1 MFRLSEH
8 LTLSN
13 PEAEFQM
20 EKRNGIFEGNDPF
33 VIAQRWLSEAEVC
46 EINDPNAMALSTVDQ
61 SGFPNAR
68 MVLLKSIEP
77 NAFVF
82 YTNYESRKSN
92 EINETAKGAICFY
105 WKSLNRQVRLTGS
118 INKVSDQVSDKYYQ
132 SRSRGSRIGAWAS
145 KQSRELESREVLM
158 EKVKLLE
165 SKYDEDIPRPTF
177 WGGFALKPDEF
188 EFWEDGDFRLHDR
201 FVLKPTSLK
210 NEWTAKRY
218 YP

>member
-1 MFRLSEH
+1 
-8 LTLSN
+8 
-13 PEAEFQM
+13 M
-20 EKRNGIFEGNDPF
+20 ELDNIVDPILLF
-33 VIAQRWLSEAEVC
+33 KNWLSEAEKN
-46 EINDPNAMALSTVDQ
+46 EIRDPNAMQLATV
-61 SGFPNAR
+61 SKNGMPSVR
-68 MVLLKSIEP
+68 TVLLKDIIDTS
-77 NAFVF
+77 FVF

-145 KQSRELESREVLM
+145 KQSRELESRKVLM

-201 FVLKPTSLK
+201 FVLKPTALK
-210 NEWTAKRY
+210 NEWIARRY

>member
-1 MFRLSEH
+1 
-8 LTLSN
+8 
-13 PEAEFQM
+13 M
-20 EKRNGIFEGNDPF
+20 ELDKIVDPILLF
-33 VIAQRWLSEAEVC
+33 KNWLSEAEKN
-46 EINDPNAMALSTVDQ
+46 EIRDPNAMQLATV
-61 SGFPNAR
+61 SKNGMPSVR
-68 MVLLKSIEP
+68 TVLLKDIIDTS
-77 NAFVF
+77 FVF

-92 EINETAKGAICFY
+92 EINDTAKGAICFY
-105 WKSLNRQVRLTGS
+105 WKSLNRHVRLTGS

-165 SKYDEDIPRPTF
+165 SKYDEDITRPTF

-201 FVLKPTSLK
+201 FVLKPTALE
-210 NEWTAKRY
+210 NEWIATRY

>member
-1 MFRLSEH
+1 MV
-8 LTLSN
+8 
-13 PEAEFQM
+13 
-20 EKRNGIFEGNDPF
+20 DPILLF
-33 VIAQRWLSEAEVC
+33 KNWLSEAEQN
-46 EINDPNAMALSTVDQ
+46 EIRDPNAMQLATV
-61 SGFPNAR
+61 SKNGMPSVR
-68 MVLLKSIEP
+68 TVLLKDIIDG
-77 NAFVF
+77 AFVF

-118 INKVSDQVSDKYYQ
+118 INKVSSEVSDKYYQ

-145 KQSRELESREVLM
+145 TQSRELESREVLM

-165 SKYDEDIPRPTF
+165 SKHDKDIPRPTF

-188 EFWEDGDFRLHDR
+188 EFWEDGEFRLHDR
-201 FVLKPTSLK
+201 FILKPTKIK
-210 NEWTAKRY
+210 NEWAAKRY

>member
-1 MFRLSEH
+1 
-8 LTLSN
+8 
-13 PEAEFQM
+13 M
-20 EKRNGIFEGNDPF
+20 ELDKIVDPILLF
-33 VIAQRWLSEAEVC
+33 KNWLSEAEKN
-46 EINDPNAMALSTVDQ
+46 EIRDPNAMQLATV
-61 SGFPNAR
+61 SKNGMPSVR
-68 MVLLKSIEP
+68 TVLLKDIIDTS
-77 NAFVF
+77 FVF

-92 EINETAKGAICFY
+92 EISETAKGAICFY

-177 WGGFALKPDEF
+177 WGGFALKPGEF

-201 FVLKPTSLK
+201 FVLKPTALE
-210 NEWTAKRY
+210 NEWIARRY

>member
-1 MFRLSEH
+1 LE
-8 LTLSN
+8 LD
-13 PEAEFQM
+13 
-20 EKRNGIFEGNDPF
+20 KIVDPILLF
-33 VIAQRWLSEAEVC
+33 KNWLSEAEKN
-46 EINDPNAMALSTVDQ
+46 EIRDPNAMQLATV
-61 SGFPNAR
+61 SKNGMPSVR
-68 MVLLKSIEP
+68 TVLLKDIIDTS
-77 NAFVF
+77 FVF

-201 FVLKPTSLK
+201 FVLKPTALE
-210 NEWTAKRY
+210 NEWIARRY

>member
-1 MFRLSEH
+1 
-8 LTLSN
+8 
-13 PEAEFQM
+13 M
-20 EKRNGIFEGNDPF
+20 ELDKIVDPILF
-33 VIAQRWLSEAEVC
+33 FKNWLSEAEKN
-46 EINDPNAMALSTVDQ
+46 EIRDPNAMQLATV
-61 SGFPNAR
+61 SKNGMPSVR
-68 MVLLKSIEP
+68 TVLLKDIIDTS
-77 NAFVF
+77 FVF

-105 WKSLNRQVRLTGS
+105 WKSLNRQIRLTGS

>member
-1 MFRLSEH
+1 
-8 LTLSN
+8 
-13 PEAEFQM
+13 M
-20 EKRNGIFEGNDPF
+20 ELDKIVDPILLF
-33 VIAQRWLSEAEVC
+33 KNWLSEAEKN
-46 EINDPNAMALSTVDQ
+46 EIRDPNAMQLATV
-61 SGFPNAR
+61 SKNGMPSVR
-68 MVLLKSIEP
+68 TVLLKDIIDTS
-77 NAFVF
+77 FVF

-201 FVLKPTSLK
+201 FILKPTKIK

>member
-1 MFRLSEH
+1 MELDKIVDP
-8 LTLSN
+8 TLLFKN
-13 PEAEFQM
+13 
-20 EKRNGIFEGNDPF
+20 
-33 VIAQRWLSEAEVC
+33 WLSEAEKN
-46 EINDPNAMALSTVDQ
+46 EIRDPNAMQLATV
-61 SGFPNAR
+61 SKNGMPSVR
-68 MVLLKSIEP
+68 TVLLKDIIDTS
-77 NAFVF
+77 FVF

-177 WGGFALKPDEF
+177 WGGFSLKPDEF

-201 FVLKPTSLK
+201 FVLKPTALK
-210 NEWTAKRY
+210 NEWIAKRY

>member
-1 MFRLSEH
+1 
-8 LTLSN
+8 
-13 PEAEFQM
+13 M
-20 EKRNGIFEGNDPF
+20 ELDKIVDPILLF
-33 VIAQRWLSEAEVC
+33 KNWLSEAEKN
-46 EINDPNAMALSTVDQ
+46 EIRDPNAMQLATV
-61 SGFPNAR
+61 SKNGMPSVR
-68 MVLLKSIEP
+68 TVLLKDIIDTS
-77 NAFVF
+77 FVF

-165 SKYDEDIPRPTF
+165 SKHNEDIPRPTF

-201 FVLKPTSLK
+201 FVLKPTALK

>member
-1 MFRLSEH
+1 
-8 LTLSN
+8 
-13 PEAEFQM
+13 M
-20 EKRNGIFEGNDPF
+20 ELDKIVDPILLF
-33 VIAQRWLSEAEVC
+33 KNWLSEAEKN
-46 EINDPNAMALSTVDQ
+46 EIRDPNAMQLATV
-61 SGFPNAR
+61 SKNGMPSVR
-68 MVLLKSIEP
+68 TVLLKDIIDTS
-77 NAFVF
+77 FVF

-92 EINETAKGAICFY
+92 EISETAKGAICFY

-158 EKVKLLE
+158 DKVKLLE

-201 FVLKPTSLK
+201 FVLKPTALK

>member
-1 MFRLSEH
+1 
-8 LTLSN
+8 
-13 PEAEFQM
+13 M
-20 EKRNGIFEGNDPF
+20 ELDRIVDPILLF
-33 VIAQRWLSEAEVC
+33 KNWLSEAEKN
-46 EINDPNAMALSTVDQ
+46 EIRDPNAMQLATV
-61 SGFPNAR
+61 SKNGMPSVR
-68 MVLLKSIEP
+68 TVLLKDIIDTS
-77 NAFVF
+77 FVF

-118 INKVSDQVSDKYYQ
+118 VNKVSDQVSDKYYQ

-145 KQSRELESREVLM
+145 KQSRQLESREVLM

>member
-1 MFRLSEH
+1 
-8 LTLSN
+8 
-13 PEAEFQM
+13 M
-20 EKRNGIFEGNDPF
+20 ELDRIVDPILLF
-33 VIAQRWLSEAEVC
+33 KNWLSEAEKN
-46 EINDPNAMALSTVDQ
+46 EIRDPNAMQLATV
-61 SGFPNAR
+61 SKNGMPSVR
-68 MVLLKSIEP
+68 TVLLKDIIDTS
-77 NAFVF
+77 FVF

-145 KQSRELESREVLM
+145 KQSRELESREGLM
-158 EKVKLLE
+158 EKGKLLE

-201 FVLKPTSLK
+201 FVLKPTALK

>member
-1 MFRLSEH
+1 LELDR
-8 LTLSN
+8 
-13 PEAEFQM
+13 
-20 EKRNGIFEGNDPF
+20 IVDPILLF
-33 VIAQRWLSEAEVC
+33 KNWLSEAEKN
-46 EINDPNAMALSTVDQ
+46 EIRDPNAMQLATV
-61 SGFPNAR
+61 SKNGMPSVR
-68 MVLLKSIEP
+68 TVLLKDIIDTS
-77 NAFVF
+77 FVF

-118 INKVSDQVSDKYYQ
+118 VNKVSDQVSDKYYQ

>member
-1 MFRLSEH
+1 
-8 LTLSN
+8 
-13 PEAEFQM
+13 M
-20 EKRNGIFEGNDPF
+20 ELDRIVDPILLF
-33 VIAQRWLSEAEVC
+33 KNWLSEAEKN
-46 EINDPNAMALSTVDQ
+46 EIRDPNAMQLATV
-61 SGFPNAR
+61 SKNGMPSVR
-68 MVLLKSIEP
+68 TVLLKDIIDTS
-77 NAFVF
+77 FVF

-118 INKVSDQVSDKYYQ
+118 VNKVSDQVSDKYYQ

-201 FVLKPTSLK
+201 FILKPTALE
-210 NEWTAKRY
+210 NEWIARRY

>member
-1 MFRLSEH
+1 
-8 LTLSN
+8 
-13 PEAEFQM
+13 M
-20 EKRNGIFEGNDPF
+20 ELDKIVDPILLF
-33 VIAQRWLSEAEVC
+33 KNWLSEAEKN
-46 EINDPNAMALSTVDQ
+46 EIRDPNAMQLATV
-61 SGFPNAR
+61 SKNGMPSVR
-68 MVLLKSIEP
+68 TVLLKDIIDTS
-77 NAFVF
+77 FVF

-201 FVLKPTSLK
+201 FVLKPTALE
-210 NEWTAKRY
+210 NEWIARRY